1 MKLILSEEHNA
12 CTSQLCQIRAKV
24 RDACEL
30 LGFPI
35 TDINVI
41 TLAIDEACTN
51 IIRYAYG
58 GKAGRI
64 VLTIYQK
71 DEEAVFLLQ
80 DFAECID
87 ETCIE
92 MKKKSLLEPGGLG
105 LKLIYQ
111 IMDSVELLPSHDQI
125 GNILELKKHLPKGL

>member
-1 MKLILSEEHNA
+1 MKLILCDEHDA

-24 RDACEL
+24 RDACGCI
-30 LGFPI
+30 GFPI
-35 TDINVI
+35 ADINAI

-58 GKAGRI
+58 GEVGRI
-64 VLTIYQK
+64 VLTIYQQG
-71 DEEAVFLLQ
+71 EEAVFSLQ

-87 ETCIE
+87 EACLE